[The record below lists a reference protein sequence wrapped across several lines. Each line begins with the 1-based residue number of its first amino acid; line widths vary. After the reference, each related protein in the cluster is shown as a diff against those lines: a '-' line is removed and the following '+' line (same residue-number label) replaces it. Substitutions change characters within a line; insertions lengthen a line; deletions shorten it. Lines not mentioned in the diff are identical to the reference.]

1 MPFILALVGL
11 LGVAVTSI
19 LVLLAFGSSGIGI
32 AIMAP
37 AALAGVL
44 LSFLLLGISEL
55 LRATWLIESHLR
67 KEANDKAML
76 AKRVASLA

>member
-55 LRATWLIESHLR
+55 LRAAWLIEHHLR
-67 KEANDKAML
+67 KEAQDKAML
-76 AKRVASLA
+76 AKKVASLA